1 MSELGIMI
9 EAQSD
14 KDVEVLKQKFVGS
27 NNKNIENQQFDFKSI
42 KNAES
47 ESIFRIKFILKFHF
61 EHEDEH
67 RVE

>member
-1 MSELGIMI
+1 MI

-47 ESIFRIKFILKFHF
+47 ESHSFSIFPTLN
-61 EHEDEH
+61 
-67 RVE
+67 